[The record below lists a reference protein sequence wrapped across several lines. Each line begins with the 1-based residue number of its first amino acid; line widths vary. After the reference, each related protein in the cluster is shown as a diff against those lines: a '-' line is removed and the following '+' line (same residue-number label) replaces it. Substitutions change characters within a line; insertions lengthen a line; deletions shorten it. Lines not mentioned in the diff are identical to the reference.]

1 MQIYSTYD
9 KNLPVTERSSIL
21 TRKGQIT
28 VPVEIRLALGLKQ
41 GDIVSFR
48 LDENRVQ
55 LIRRGNIAQQT
66 AGMLKSNLPPL
77 SPQAEKRAAEEAIA
91 EEVAQEVV

>member
-9 KNLPVTERSSIL
+9 KNMPVKERSSIL

-41 GDIVSFR
+41 GDVVSFR
-48 LDENRVQ
+48 LDEERVQ

-66 AGMLKSNLPPL
+66 AGMLKSNIPSL
-77 SPQAEKRAAEEAIA
+77 STREEKIATEEAIA
-91 EEVAQEVV
+91 EGAAS